1 MQVLN
6 KNIDMIV
13 WFKAN
18 GEPVPIKFRINDEN
32 ENSFTVKI
40 DKILSCE
47 RQKKAGQDIYLYDC
61 ETLAENCTK
70 RYTLKYMVASCNWY
84 LFKL

>member
-18 GEPVPIKFRINDEN
+18 GELIPIKFRINDEN
-32 ENSFTVKI
+32 ENTFTIKI

-47 RQKKAGQDIYLYDC
+47 RQKRAGQDIYLYDC
-61 ETLAENCTK
+61 QTLAGECVK
-70 RYTLKYMVASCNWY
+70 RYILKYMVGSCNWY
-84 LFKL
+84 LFKV